1 MAIRYTIEEY
11 ITEDGKT
18 PFRDWV
24 NHLKDQTAQRKVA
37 VRLRRASFGN
47 FGDCKRIKGAQ
58 SLREMRE
65 HYGGGYRIY
74 YAVKNETV
82 VLLLAGS
89 TKKDQ
94 MKAIAKAKDYLAD
107 FERRHRHD

>member
-1 MAIRYTIEEY
+1 MAIQYAIEEY

-24 NHLKDQTAQRKVA
+24 NHLKDQTAQRKIA

-47 FGDCKRIKGAQ
+47 FGDCKRIKGAKG
-58 SLREMRE
+58 LWEMRE

-74 YAVKNETV
+74 YSVQEKTV
-82 VLLLAGS
+82 MLLLAGS
-89 TKKDQ
+89 IKKDQ
-94 MKAIAKAKDYLAD
+94 TKAIAKAKDYLAD

>member
-1 MAIRYTIEEY
+1 MATRYTIEEY

-24 NHLKDQTAQRKVA
+24 NHLKDQTAQRKIA
-37 VRLRRASFGN
+37 VRLRRTSFGN
-47 FGDCKRIKGAQ
+47 FGDCKRIKGVQ
-58 SLREMRE
+58 GLWEMRE
-65 HYGGGYRIY
+65 HFGGGYRIY
-74 YAVKNETV
+74 YSLKEKTM

-94 MKAIAKAKDYLAD
+94 TKAIAQAKGYLAD
-107 FERRHRHD
+107 FERRHPHD

>member
-11 ITEDGKT
+11 ITEDGRT
-18 PFRDWV
+18 PFLDWV
-24 NHLKDQTAQRKVA
+24 NHLKDQTAQRKIA

-47 FGDCKRIKGAQ
+47 FGDCKRIKGA
-58 SLREMRE
+58 LGLWEMRE

-74 YAVKNETV
+74 YCIKEKMV

-94 MKAIAKAKDYLAD
+94 TKAFAKAKNYLTD